1 MNELK
6 WIILLVCVD
15 VPFSFGIQHMLGCLL
30 NAPDSIVAV
39 LGCALTIIVNLCI
52 TSFKFV

>member
-15 VPFSFGIQHMLGCLL
+15 LPFSFGLQHMFGCLL
-30 NAPDSIVAV
+30 NAPDVIVAV
-39 LGCALTIIVNLCI
+39 LGCSLTIIMNLCL
-52 TSFKFV
+52 TMFKSV